1 MQIEELAARMGH
13 VANFGDAQ
21 LEAGLIASKV
31 VTGQLGVL
39 GAQEVMRIFA
49 CTARAEVVDHG
60 LEYRELRAAI
70 SPDVSTVGLLL
81 S

>member
-49 CTARAEVVDHG
+49 CTARAEVVDYG
-60 LEYRELRAAI
+60 LEYRERRAAI
-70 SPDVSTVGLLL
+70 SPDVSTVGFLL